1 MMENARSSSVFQEL
15 TSSHIANEFNT
26 FIGSQIV
33 EAKRILAEP
42 SSSKILAFAQFL
54 MNDYPFENLLL
65 KDEKKRKIFAFT
77 MAQCWLSTRTT
88 TGISG
93 AFSFLNCFASPLSSI
108 ITSDYQLIID
118 ETAIIENLTHKKV
131 GNLISPKISKTPVDY
146 EKRLLNWGFL
156 NKLNNT
162 RICKVKTL
170 VLVANAMSTQTHL
183 LEFSRISG
191 DKCVELGIDSLSK
204 DGLLELDVP
213 KANLLAIFP
222 LEQIKKFAVENGLE
236 KIPSRKDDVISLI
249 KEKCDPKAIAKFA
262 KFLLNDPQYGYGY
275 AKERFILPTI
285 PNAKIFQDY
294 VRSELNRLALYLEY
308 IGCIEYKNHTVISPV
323 QKRNQPGYR
332 PGDYIEK
339 FSPKNDNKKAF
350 SPKEF
355 IDRVMP
361 TDLLKIQK
369 YWDGNC
375 DALLTKV
382 VNENPSS
389 FPVGQLVTEI
399 MSYWDKSGVLGKYKK
414 ETRSSSFE
422 KHWHWLL
429 NSYASY
435 LLGQEKR
442 YKLSS
447 TERICNGCG
456 SRFKEWSIP
465 LNFALKVNN
474 KIEFCDSCYSYI
486 FNHHFMANT
495 TKASKI
501 PEKDMLNYL
510 FKLSKTLGVIPTRKY
525 MESIELPAEPIE
537 KQIET
542 GKILLK
548 MPAYE
553 IYIYKFGNWLRC
565 LSLAGVLD
573 NGHRKTSRGIQCL
586 ANDGHLCLSLG
597 EKAIDDWLSNHN
609 IPHEKESFYP
619 FDEKLN
625 PNKLS
630 RTDWKIGNI
639 FIEYAGL
646 MDDSEYASKMKK
658 KKQLADKS
666 GLHLIII
673 EPADLFSLDEKL
685 KTVTAEKVS

>member
-1 MMENARSSSVFQEL
+1 MENSSTSSVFQEL
-15 TSSHIANEFNT
+15 TSSHIADEFNT
-26 FIGSQIV
+26 FSGSQIL
-33 EAKRILAEP
+33 ETKRILAEP
-42 SSSKILAFAQFL
+42 SNSKILAFAQFL
-54 MNDYPFENLLL
+54 MNDYSFENLLL
-65 KDEKKRKIFAFT
+65 KDEKKRKTFAFT
-77 MAQCWLSTRTT
+77 MAQCWLSTRTNT
-88 TGISG
+88 EISG
-93 AFSFLNCFASPLSSI
+93 AFSFLNCFASPLSAI

-118 ETAIIENLTHKKV
+118 ETAIIENLTNKKV
-131 GNLISPKISKTPVDY
+131 GDLISPKISKTSVDY
-146 EKRLLNWGFL
+146 EKKFSNWGFL
-156 NKLNNT
+156 NKLNNAP
-162 RICKVKTL
+162 ICKVKTL
-170 VLVANAMSTQTHL
+170 VLVANAMSTQNHL

-191 DKCVELGIDSLSK
+191 DKCVESGIDSLSN

-222 LEQIKKFAVENGLE
+222 LEQIKKFAVENGIE
-236 KIPSRKDDVISLI
+236 KIPSRKDDIVNLI
-249 KEKCDPKAIAKFA
+249 KDKCDPKAVAKFA

-275 AKERFILPTI
+275 SKERFILPTI
-285 PNAKIFQDY
+285 PNAKIFQEY
-294 VRSELNRLALYLEY
+294 IRSELNRLMLYLEY
-308 IGCIEYKNHTVISPV
+308 IGCVEHKNHTVISPV
-323 QKRNQPGYR
+323 PKRNQPGER
-332 PGDYIEK
+332 PGDYFEK
-339 FSPKNDNKKAF
+339 FSSKNNNKKAF
-350 SPKEF
+350 SPKEY
-355 IDRVMP
+355 IDGVTP
-361 TDLLKIQK
+361 ADLQKIQK
-369 YWDGNC
+369 YWDRNC

-382 VNENPSS
+382 VDENPSS
-389 FPVGQLVTEI
+389 FPVGQIVSEV
-399 MSYWDKSGVLGKYKK
+399 MSYWDKSGVLDKYKK
-414 ETRSSSFE
+414 ETRRSSFE

-435 LLGQEKR
+435 LLGKEKR

-447 TERICNGCG
+447 AERVCNGCG
-456 SRFKEWSIP
+456 SRFKEWSVP
-465 LNFALKVNN
+465 VYTALKVNN
-474 KIEFCDSCYSYI
+474 KIEFCNSCYSYI

-495 TKASKI
+495 TKASNI

-510 FKLSKTLGVIPTRKY
+510 FELSKTLGVIPTRKY
-525 MESIELPAEPIE
+525 MEGVELPAEPIE

-553 IYIYKFGNWLRC
+553 IYIEKFGNWLKC

-573 NGHRKTSRGIQCL
+573 DGHRKTSRGIRCL

-619 FDEKLN
+619 FDEELN

-646 MDDSEYASKMKK
+646 MDDSEYASKMKR
-658 KKQLADKS
+658 KKQLADKK
-666 GLHLIII
+666 GLYLIII

-685 KTVTAEKVS
+685 ETVIIEKVY

>member
-1 MMENARSSSVFQEL
+1 MENASLSSVFQEL
-15 TSSHIANEFNT
+15 TSSHIAVEFNT
-26 FIGSQIV
+26 FNGSQII
-33 EAKRILAEP
+33 EAKRMLAE
-42 SSSKILAFAQFL
+42 SSNSEILSFAQFL
-54 MNDYPFENLLL
+54 LNDYPFENLLL
-65 KDEKKRKIFAFT
+65 KDEQKRKLFAFA
-77 MAQCWLSTRTT
+77 MAQCWLSTRTNAQ
-88 TGISG
+88 ISG
-93 AFSFLNCFASPLSSI
+93 AFSFLNCFASPLSAI
-108 ITSDYQLIID
+108 IASDYQLNID
-118 ETAIIENLTHKKV
+118 ESSIIENLTHKKLED
-131 GNLISPKISKTPVDY
+131 LISPKPSKAPIDY
-146 EKRLLNWGFL
+146 EKKFSNWSFL
-156 NKLNNT
+156 NELNSTN
-162 RICKVKTL
+162 ICKIKTL

-191 DKCVELGIDSLSK
+191 DKCVESSIDSLSK
-204 DGLLELDVP
+204 DGFLELDVP

-222 LEQIKKFAVENGLE
+222 LEKIKKFAVENGVDN
-236 KIPSRKDDVISLI
+236 IPSRKDDVVALI
-249 KEKCDPKAIAKFA
+249 KEKCDPKAVAKFA

-294 VRSELNRLALYLEY
+294 VRSELSRLALYLEY
-308 IGCIEYKNHTVISPV
+308 IGCVEYKSHTVISPIP
-323 QKRNQPGYR
+323 KRNQPGDR

-339 FSPKNDNKKAF
+339 FSPKNNNKKAF

-355 IDRVMP
+355 IDGV
-361 TDLLKIQK
+361 TSADLQKIQK

-382 VNENPSS
+382 VSENPSS
-389 FPVGQLVTEI
+389 FPVGQLVSEI
-399 MSYWDKSGVLGKYKK
+399 MSYWEKSGVLGKYKK
-414 ETRSSSFE
+414 ETRSLSFE

-435 LLGQEKR
+435 LLGQEKI
-442 YKLSS
+442 YKLPS
-447 TERICNGCG
+447 TERVCNGCG

-465 LNFALKVNN
+465 LYSALKVNK

-495 TKASKI
+495 TKAFKI
-501 PEKDMLNYL
+501 SEKDMLNYL
-510 FKLSKTLGVIPTRKY
+510 FELSNTLGVIPTRKY

-537 KQIET
+537 KQIKI

-553 IYIYKFGNWLRC
+553 HYIEKFGNWLKC

-573 NGHRKTSRGIQCL
+573 DGHRKTSRGIQCL

-609 IPHEKESFYP
+609 IPHEKESYYP

-625 PNKLS
+625 PNKRS

-646 MDDSEYASKMKK
+646 MDDSEYASKMKR
-658 KKQLADKS
+658 KKQLADKND
-666 GLHLIII
+666 LHLIII

-685 KTVTAEKVS
+685 KTVITEKVS

>member
-1 MMENARSSSVFQEL
+1 MVNASLSSVFQEL
-15 TSSHIANEFNT
+15 TSSHIAVEFNT
-26 FIGSQIV
+26 FSDSQII

-42 SSSKILAFAQFL
+42 SNSETLAFAQFL
-54 MNDYPFENLLL
+54 LNDYPFKNLLL
-65 KDEKKRKIFAFT
+65 KDESKRKLFAFA
-77 MAQCWLSTRTT
+77 MAQCWLSTRTNT
-88 TGISG
+88 QISG
-93 AFSFLNCFASPLSSI
+93 TFSFLNCFVSPLSSI
-108 ITSDYQLIID
+108 IASDYQLNID
-118 ETAIIENLTHKKV
+118 EASIIENLTHKKS
-131 GNLISPKISKTPVDY
+131 GDLISPKPSKAPIDY
-146 EKRLLNWGFL
+146 EKRFSNWSFL
-156 NKLNNT
+156 SKLNNAN
-162 RICKVKTL
+162 ICKVKTL

-191 DKCVELGIDSLSK
+191 DKCVESSIDLLSK
-204 DGLLELDVP
+204 DGFLELDVP

-222 LEQIKKFAVENGLE
+222 LEKIKKFAIESGLE
-236 KIPSRKDDVISLI
+236 NIPSRKDNVVALI
-249 KEKCDPKAIAKFA
+249 KEKRDPKAVAKFA
-262 KFLLNDPQYGYGY
+262 RFLLDDPQYGYGY

-294 VRSELNRLALYLEY
+294 VRSELSRLALYLEY
-308 IGCIEYKNHTVISPV
+308 IGCVEYKNHTVISPIP
-323 QKRNQPGYR
+323 KRNQPGNR
-332 PGDYIEK
+332 PGDYVEK
-339 FSPKNDNKKAF
+339 FSPKNNNKKAF

-355 IDRVMP
+355 IDGV
-361 TDLLKIQK
+361 TSADLQKIQK

-382 VNENPSS
+382 VSENPSS
-389 FPVGQLVTEI
+389 FPVGQLVSEI
-399 MSYWDKSGVLGKYKK
+399 MSYWDKSGALGKYKK

-435 LLGQEKR
+435 LLGKEKI
-442 YKLSS
+442 YKLPS
-447 TERICNGCG
+447 TERVCNGCG

-465 LNFALKVNN
+465 LYSALKVNK

-495 TKASKI
+495 TKAFKI
-501 PEKDMLNYL
+501 SEKNMLNYL
-510 FKLSKTLGVIPTRKY
+510 FELSNTLGVIPTRKY
-525 MESIELPAEPIE
+525 MESVELPAEPTE
-537 KQIET
+537 KQIKT

-553 IYIYKFGNWLRC
+553 IYIEKFGNWLKC

-573 NGHRKTSRGIQCL
+573 DGHRKTSRGVQCL

-597 EKAIDDWLSNHN
+597 EKTIDDWLSNHN

-646 MDDSEYASKMKK
+646 MDDSEYASKMKR
-658 KKQLADKS
+658 KKQLADKND
-666 GLHLIII
+666 LHLIII

-685 KTVTAEKVS
+685 KTVITEKVS